1 MRASAPIL
9 VVVVVGALLAV
20 PAGGAVGDAR
30 QPASAP
36 AIAADNATE
45 TPVQHRNPEERQQG
59 GDLEDLRDAL
69 AAEMGETLVDCTDG
83 VNIGSYDACDRL
95 DEDYPET
102 LERYVDVVQETGDD
116 DDDSGESFERA
127 RQQQKNYTERVR
139 EFREKLEEYREAR
152 RQGDV
157 QRARELARELQ
168 RLAADIRGVSL
179 ELVDSYEEVE
189 RSSGTDTDAATEA
202 VNETRENVTETTIR
216 IQRATFEPST
226 VTARADLDRASF
238 RDPLVVEGRVTSNG
252 TGLVGRTVTVD
263 TAQTATNIARMTT
276 GPNGSYRFVYHPTTA
291 PAGETELTVRWV
303 PDDTDRYLGA
313 NATLTTTVE
322 QVSPTLSLRSSGEGA
337 FGELVQARGRV
348 SVDGTGAAGVPVV
361 VTVDGDSIGRVRTG
375 WDGRYRV
382 RGRIPASVRAGNRTV
397 EARLLLNDQALRSTR
412 AAGAMEIAET
422 DTALSVS
429 AERRG
434 DGNILARGQL
444 VTDDGRPVPGQ
455 SVAIDV
461 ERSGRRTTTTD
472 GDGRYRVVLSTSPEA
487 RDDAPVAVRAGYAA
501 TDTNLR
507 PSEASTTVAFDASGG
522 DTQSMSY
529 APWVVG
535 GALGLLVVGFIL
547 RVRRRSGSDDT
558 AEPTT
563 PAAGTSTDGAIERP
577 DASESIARARE
588 LLGEGDVGAAV
599 RTGYAAARRHLEI
612 DGSKTMTH
620 WEFHGAVAA
629 RLDDERGAA
638 LRRLTEGYEAAVFA
652 PDGASS
658 DDAGDAVAAAER
670 LLDDV
675 RADGDEKRGSGD
687 RQ

>member
-9 VVVVVGALLAV
+9 VVVVVGALLAA

-30 QPASAP
+30 QTASAP

-45 TPVQHRNPEERQQG
+45 TPVQHRNPEERQRG

-95 DEDYPET
+95 DEDYPEI
-102 LERYVDVVQETGDD
+102 LERYVDVVQETEDDD

-139 EFREKLEEYREAR
+139 EFREKLEEY
-152 RQGDV
+152 
-157 QRARELARELQ
+157 ARELARELQ

-202 VNETRENVTETTIR
+202 VNETRENVTETTVRIR
-216 IQRATFEPST
+216 RATFEPST
-226 VTARADLDRASF
+226 VTARADSDRASF
-238 RDPLVVEGRVTSNG
+238 RDPLVIEGRVTGNG
-252 TGLVGRTVTVD
+252 TGLVGRTVAID
-263 TAQTATNIARMTT
+263 TAQTATNTTRMTT
-276 GPNGSYRFVYHPTTA
+276 GPNGSYRFVYRPTTA

-322 QVSPTLSLRSSGEGA
+322 QVGPTLSLRSSGEGA

-348 SVDGTGAAGVPVV
+348 SADGTGAAGVPVV
-361 VTVDGDSIGRVRTG
+361 VTVDGDSIGRARTD

-434 DGNILARGQL
+434 DMSILARGRL

-461 ERSGRRTTTTD
+461 EQGGRRTTTTD
-472 GDGRYRVVLSTSPEA
+472 GDGRYRVVLLTSPEA
-487 RDDAPVAVRAGYAA
+487 RDDAPVTVRAGYAA

-507 PSEASTTVAFDASGG
+507 PSEASTTVVFDASDDG
-522 DTQSMSY
+522 TRPMSY

-535 GALGLLVVGFIL
+535 GAVGLVVAGL
-547 RVRRRSGSDDT
+547 VLWVRRRSGSDDT

-563 PAAGTSTDGAIERP
+563 PAAGTNTDDTVERP
-577 DASESIARARE
+577 DASESIARARK
-588 LLGEGDVGAAV
+588 LLDEGDVGAAV
-599 RTGYAAARRHLEI
+599 RTGYAAARRHFET
-612 DGSKTMTH
+612 DGSKAMTH
-620 WEFHGAVAA
+620 WEFHRAVAA
-629 RLDDERGAA
+629 RLDGERGAA

-658 DDAGDAVAAAER
+658 DDASDAVAAAER

-675 RADGDEKRGSGD
+675 RADGDGGEKQESGD